1 MATTRRIV
9 RAVRPPHQNDNRSGL
24 DFKNEGNE
32 FFQKR
37 DFVKAV
43 RCYTQGIDVVAKSN
57 VMDDELHATLL
68 SNRSGCYY
76 EMGNYG
82 VSMILYECS
91 RLT

>member
-1 MATTRRIV
+1 
-9 RAVRPPHQNDNRSGL
+9 
-24 DFKNEGNE
+24 
-32 FFQKR
+32 
-37 DFVKAV
+37 VKAV